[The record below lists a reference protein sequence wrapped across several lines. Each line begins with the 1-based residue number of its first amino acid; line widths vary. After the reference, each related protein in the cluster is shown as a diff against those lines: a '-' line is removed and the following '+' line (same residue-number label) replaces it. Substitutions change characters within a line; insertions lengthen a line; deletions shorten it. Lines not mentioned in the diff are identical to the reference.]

1 MAGNACEPK
10 FHELPENDRL
20 NMPAYMSY
28 QITWSSVAFAIVAEM
43 PIEFCVPPGPP
54 TRLITGDRQCCE
66 TSRTAVNRESA
77 GFPPSSWFPTVSTS
91 PPMLHTREGEL
102 GGPQRSL

>member
-28 QITWSSVAFAIVAEM
+28 QITWSSVAFAIVPEM
-43 PIEFCVPPGPP
+43 PIEFFVPPGPP

-66 TSRTAVNRESA
+66 TSRNAGKRESA
-77 GFPPSSWFPTVSTS
+77 AFSPSSWFPTVRTS
-91 PPMLHTREGEL
+91 PTRLHTLDGEV
-102 GGPQRSL
+102 GRPQRSL